1 MLCVYSTFET
11 SCWLDRTG
19 SGLQITSLRKQPT
32 FCGAIIV
39 CCLVCSR
46 IMTSVAP
53 DWSYREE
60 ISLVITV
67 NAIRITVGLTSD
79 ALTWN
84 LSALSPKSLNRRRPA
99 FYRLATSR
107 PLGEQS
113 EAFLAAKRPTA
124 SDEFEVARGRLVS
137 IGGFRPVPYEIR
149 RRRKSKHFTGN
160 QW

>member
-79 ALTWN
+79 TLTWN
-84 LSALSPKSLNRRRPA
+84 LSALSPKSLNRRRPG
-99 FYRLATSR
+99 FYRLSWRAERAFFGRKAADRERRSR
-107 PLGEQS
+107 ERSTCLDWRVS
-113 EAFLAAKRPTA
+113 SRAIWNPTK
-124 SDEFEVARGRLVS
+124 EKV
-137 IGGFRPVPYEIR
+137 
-149 RRRKSKHFTGN
+149 
-160 QW
+160 

>member
-79 ALTWN
+79 TLTWN

-113 EAFLAAKRPTA
+113 EPFLVAKRPTA
-124 SDEFEVARGRLVS
+124 SDEVARGRLVS
-137 IGGFRPVPYEIR
+137 IEGFRPAPYEIR